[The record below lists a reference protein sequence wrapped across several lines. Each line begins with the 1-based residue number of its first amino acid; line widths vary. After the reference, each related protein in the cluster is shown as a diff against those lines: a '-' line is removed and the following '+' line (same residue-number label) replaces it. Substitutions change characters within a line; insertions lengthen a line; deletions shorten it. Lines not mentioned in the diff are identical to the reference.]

1 MVIEEINLNEVLE
14 KEGCEVV
21 EIDFGEY
28 ILQIDDYDLL
38 LYIVV
43 FVFYKNKEQIC
54 DVFKER
60 LDY

>member
-14 KEGCEVV
+14 QEGCEVV

-28 ILQIDDYDLL
+28 ILQIDDYDLF